1 MKRYLTLFWSIF
13 GLLLMLITVCS
24 LVIWFKPEWLKI
36 QEQSLLEKQW
46 AFQCYVLAASVL
58 FSLIFILITRL
69 FIHDARIAF
78 HCWRKQKSALETVS
92 VSPEPAPIFQ
102 ELIYHLRCRY
112 DFFWRFKVRILMV
125 IGEPEQVEAIAP
137 GLTTQHWLEGHDTVL
152 LWGGSPQAEP
162 DSVQLKALR
171 KLRRRRPL
179 DGVVWAMTE
188 EQLSQRPQMD
198 TALRMLQKQGRQ
210 LGWQAPVYVWN
221 VRHSNW
227 DQRDRPTQTIGCLL
241 PEACTPQALEQSLNQ
256 LPPQLTARGIG
267 QALAENR
274 HDFLLRLAQYML
286 AGGVERWVRH
296 LSPLLTRQ
304 PIWLAGVMFSL
315 PLAVQPG
322 MTEHGWWLMPVG
334 TGYGK
339 MSVTSGVRPSVF
351 RGKRVPSGA

>member
-125 IGEPEQVEAIAP
+125 IGEPEQV
-137 GLTTQHWLEGHDTVL
+137 
-152 LWGGSPQAEP
+152 
-162 DSVQLKALR
+162 
-171 KLRRRRPL
+171 
-179 DGVVWAMTE
+179 
-188 EQLSQRPQMD
+188 
-198 TALRMLQKQGRQ
+198 
-210 LGWQAPVYVWN
+210 
-221 VRHSNW
+221 
-227 DQRDRPTQTIGCLL
+227 
-241 PEACTPQALEQSLNQ
+241 
-256 LPPQLTARGIG
+256 
-267 QALAENR
+267 
-274 HDFLLRLAQYML
+274 
-286 AGGVERWVRH
+286 
-296 LSPLLTRQ
+296 
-304 PIWLAGVMFSL
+304 
-315 PLAVQPG
+315 
-322 MTEHGWWLMPVG
+322 
-334 TGYGK
+334 
-339 MSVTSGVRPSVF
+339 
-351 RGKRVPSGA
+351 